1 MPGHRAAPQGLVVWW
16 QKAAH
21 DTRTGN
27 ALRRRR
33 RSKCCGRREN
43 ISLPFG
49 SARCTR
55 ERLKFRL
62 GRFELGEFGL
72 GRFEL
77 GEFELGKTNIE
88 LGERTSELGDRLVA

>member
-1 MPGHRAAPQGLVVWW
+1 MRKRAYRSPPREDKPQETLKRG
-16 QKAAH
+16 A
-21 DTRTGN
+21 T
-27 ALRRRR
+27 
-33 RSKCCGRREN
+33 
-43 ISLPFG
+43 PP
-49 SARCTR
+49 TR
-55 ERLKFRL
+55 EVWKFRL